1 MAMDLNLKHE
11 LRTPLN
17 HIIGYCELMLEE
29 AADREGDRLV
39 QDLRSIHR
47 SGTRLLAMVNDLL
60 EASRQPASAVD
71 RARVNDDIRTMLR
84 NIIGNVEML
93 QQELATAPSPDLRED
108 LGKIGLAA
116 RELLRLVVEH
126 LLCEDGV
133 AGLASPARDVRTFVR
148 RDRPATDAHPAA
160 TGALLVVDDDEG
172 NREILTRR
180 LVRLGHQVTTAVNGR
195 DALEVLAR
203 TPFDLLLLDIEM
215 PEMNGYQVLEALRA
229 DALLR
234 LLPVIVLSA
243 SDDAPN
249 VARCIEMGADDYLPK
264 PFDPVL
270 LQARL
275 TACLDKKRLR
285 DREQMHLRQ
294 IRAEQ
299 DRAERLLLNILPPAI
314 ADRLKQG
321 EQVIADNFAEAT
333 VLFGDLVGFAAIAA
347 ETPATELVS
356 RLNAIFSAFDEAVAE
371 LGLEKIKTIGDAYM
385 AVGGVPV
392 PRPDHAEAVAELAL
406 RMLQEVARFN
416 ARAGTTVQV
425 RIGVDVGPVVAGIIG
440 RHKYAYDL
448 WGNAVNVASRM
459 ETHSLP
465 GRIQVTAAVE
475 SRLRGRYRFEPRGR
489 IALKGIGE
497 MSTFFLVGRTE

>member
-1 MAMDLNLKHE
+1 MDLNLKHE

-29 AADREGDRLV
+29 AADRDGDRLI

-47 SGTRLLAMVNDLL
+47 SGKRLLAMVNDLL
-60 EASRQPASAVD
+60 EASRQPAD
-71 RARVNDDIRTMLR
+71 RARANDDIRTMLR
-84 NIIGNVEML
+84 DIIGNVEML
-93 QQELATAPSPDLRED
+93 QQELATAPAPDLLED
-108 LGKIGLAA
+108 LGKIGSAA

-126 LLCEDGV
+126 LLRDDGV
-133 AGLASPARDVRTFVR
+133 TAVASPRDVSTFVR
-148 RDRPATDAHPAA
+148 RGGPSSDTESAP

-172 NREILTRR
+172 NREILARR
-180 LVRLGHQVTTAVNGR
+180 LLRLGYHVTTAVNGR
-195 DALEVLAR
+195 DALDELGR
-203 TPFDLLLLDIEM
+203 SPFDLLLLDIEM
-215 PEMNGYQVLEALRA
+215 PVMNGYQVLETLQA

-234 LLPVIVLSA
+234 LVPVIVLSA
-243 SDDAPN
+243 SDDAPG
-249 VARCIEMGADDYLPK
+249 VARCIEMGAEDYLPK
-264 PFDPVL
+264 PFDPAL

-275 TACLDKKRLR
+275 TACLEKKRLR

-294 IRAEQ
+294 IHAEQ

-314 ADRLKQG
+314 AERLKQG
-321 EQVIADNFAEAT
+321 EEVIADDFADAT
-333 VLFGDLVGFAAIAA
+333 VLFGDLVGFAASAA
-347 ETPATELVS
+347 ETPAAEVVS
-356 RLNAIFSAFDEAVAE
+356 RLNDIFSAFDQAVVE

-385 AVGGVPV
+385 AVGGVPL

-406 RMLQEVARFN
+406 RMLEEVALYN
-416 ARAGTTVQV
+416 ARAGRAVQV

-459 ETHSLP
+459 ESQSLP

-475 SRLRGRYRFEPRGR
+475 RRLRGRYRFEPRGA

-497 MSTFFLVGRTE
+497 MSTFFLVGRSE

>member
-1 MAMDLNLKHE
+1 MTAGVSLKHE

-29 AADREGDRLV
+29 AADRGGDRFV
-39 QDLRSIHR
+39 ADLHRIHG
-47 SGTRLLAMVNDLL
+47 SGKQLLAMVDDAFDPGR
-60 EASRQPASAVD
+60 EHAWAA
-71 RARVNDDIRTMLR
+71 RARTNADMRTLLR
-84 NIIGNVEML
+84 DIIGDVEML
-93 QQELATAPSPDLRED
+93 QQECASSTAAGVLGD
-108 LGKIGLAA
+108 LGRIGVAA
-116 RELLRLVVEH
+116 RELSRLLVEH
-126 LLCEDGV
+126 LLREEQATGTAPPGRV
-133 AGLASPARDVRTFVR
+133 VGTFVR
-148 RDRPATDAHPAA
+148 REDSPAGADRAP

-172 NREILTRR
+172 NRDMLSRR
-180 LVRLGHQVTTAVNGR
+180 LGRLGHQVTTAVSGR
-195 DALEVLAR
+195 EALEALGR
-203 TPFDLLLLDIEM
+203 SPFDVLLLDIEM
-215 PEMNGYQVLEALRA
+215 PDMNGYQVLEWLKASP
-229 DALLR
+229 LLQR
-234 LLPVIVLSA
+234 LPVIVLSA
-243 SDDAPN
+243 SDDAPG
-249 VARCIEMGADDYLPK
+249 VAQCIEMGAADYLPK

-275 TACLDKKRLR
+275 TACLEQKRLR

-294 IRAEQ
+294 IKSEQ

-321 EQVIADNFAEAT
+321 ELAIADNFAEAT
-333 VLFGDLVGFAAIAA
+333 VLFGDLVGFASLTA
-347 ETPATELVS
+347 ETPAADLVA
-356 RLNAIFSAFDEAVAE
+356 RLNEIFSSFDQAVAE

-392 PRPDHAEAVAELAL
+392 PQPDHTEAIAELAL
-406 RMLQEVARFN
+406 RMLQEVEQFN
-416 ARAGTTVQV
+416 ARTGATVQV

-459 ETHSLP
+459 ESHSLP

-475 SRLRGRYRFEPRGR
+475 ERLRARYRFEPRGR

-497 MSTFFLVGRTE
+497 MSTFFLIGRSE